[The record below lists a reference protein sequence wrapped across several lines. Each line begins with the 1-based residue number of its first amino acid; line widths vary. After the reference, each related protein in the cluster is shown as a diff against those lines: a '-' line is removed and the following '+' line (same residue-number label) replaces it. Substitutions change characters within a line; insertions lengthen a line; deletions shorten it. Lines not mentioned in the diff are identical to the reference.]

1 MVRLLNTTHSV
12 SAAIAR
18 LVLAGV
24 ILPHGYLKITRFSDT
39 LAHLT
44 GDYGLSPLVGGA
56 VILVEFL
63 APLLL
68 LFGIGSRLMA
78 GGITAIM
85 LGAIPYHLPNGFFM
99 NWFHNQ
105 AGEGVEYHLLAIGLA
120 VIVIIEGAGRY
131 SLDSLLSRRLN
142 AKAGNATAVVQPF

>member
-1 MVRLLNTTHSV
+1 MIRLLTTTDSV
-12 SAAIAR
+12 TAAIAR
-18 LVLAGV
+18 LVLGGV
-24 ILPHGYLKITRFSDT
+24 ILPHGYLKITHFSGA

-44 GDYGLSPLVGGA
+44 GDYGLSPLLGVV

-68 LFGIGSRLMA
+68 LFGIGGRLMA
-78 GGITAIM
+78 AGIGAIM

-120 VIVIIEGAGRY
+120 VIVIIKGAGRY
-131 SLDSLLSRRLN
+131 PLDSLLSRRLESKSG
-142 AKAGNATAVVQPF
+142 KAPAVVQHV